1 MAWMK
6 SLASVGDLTRGVSLG
21 VGGKDGA
28 FVLIGVG
35 RDGEFDGGAIGKVNE
50 SLFEF
55 REVVDSERV
64 DRAPNEGVG
73 DPRASSAGGGG
84 GGIVSGTEALELCLL
99 WPDKVLE

>member
-6 SLASVGDLTRGVSLG
+6 SLASVGDRTRGVSLG

-35 RDGEFDGGAIGKVNE
+35 RDGWFDGGAIGKVNDN
-50 SLFEF
+50 LFEF
-55 REVVDSERV
+55 REVVDNERV
-64 DRAPNEGVG
+64 DRAPNEGAG
-73 DPRASSAGGGG
+73 DHRASSIGGG

-99 WPDKVLE
+99 WPEDVLE

>member
-1 MAWMK
+1 M
-6 SLASVGDLTRGVSLG
+6 ASVGDRITGVSLG

-35 RDGEFDGGAIGKVNE
+35 REGKFDGGAIGKVNE

-55 REVVDSERV
+55 RDVVDSERV
-64 DRAPNEGVG
+64 DRAPHDAG
-73 DPRASSAGGGG
+73 DQRASSAGGGG
-84 GGIVSGTEALELCLL
+84 GGGIVSGIEALELCLL